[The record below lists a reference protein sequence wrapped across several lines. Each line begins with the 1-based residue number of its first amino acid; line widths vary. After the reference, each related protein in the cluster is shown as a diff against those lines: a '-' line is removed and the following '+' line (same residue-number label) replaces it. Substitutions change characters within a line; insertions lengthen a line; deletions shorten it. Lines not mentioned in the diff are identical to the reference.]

1 MTHGA
6 APTSGA
12 SGLGAFACTA
22 RPGHLRLS
30 RLVLSFLR
38 GLGARRE
45 FSLMCFRIPHPTG
58 DTHAGSGARTRG
70 EAGPRVPPDSTQE
83 ARWDR
88 LQTPSVVTPGVRPP
102 PQPRSRRGKLAV
114 RIADGC
120 LASRLGGA
128 RVRPSRPRL
137 CPGGRA
143 RLSQPRPP
151 PGADR
156 DGGGRFVEEAA
167 GRRRTQG
174 RDESRRGREASGRPL
189 GGRGLAGS
197 GPRGAGGTGETSV
210 RRPFGAADG
219 LALRRAFLA
228 SASGGSAL
236 WVRVPWG
243 PHLPLTSS
251 LPWMAPPGP
260 GCDQISLVSPALA
273 LQLPPLRAKRA
284 CFCFTGA
291 AGRGGKA
298 GQPGPAQR
306 PEAEGPVTQR
316 LLSHEFGSSWKT
328 PAFSRPEHSAVHA
341 KLRWGRRARPPAW
354 LGMTPWPPSGHGG
367 PALRVPTCKVRGVV
381 GLWASQ
387 SHPEGSCGGT
397 RKALVRPS
405 RLWPECRGCGAHSP
419 PTCLAQLH
427 GANLHFLG
435 ALATPRLKNRVTPR
449 LPWAG
454 GRGPGR

>member
-143 RLSQPRPP
+143 RLSHPRPP
-151 PGADR
+151 PGADC

-174 RDESRRGREASGRPL
+174 RDESRRGREAPGRPRARRLWASGCRRNGRNL
-189 GGRGLAGS
+189 GAPSLRGCRW
-197 GPRGAGGTGETSV
+197 PC
-210 RRPFGAADG
+210 
-219 LALRRAFLA
+219 
-228 SASGGSAL
+228 SASCFPGVCLGRLSPVGQGPLGTSPTLNQLSAL
-236 WVRVPWG
+236 DG
-243 PHLPLTSS
+243 
-251 LPWMAPPGP
+251 PPGP
-260 GCDQISLVSPALA
+260 WLRPDQL
-273 LQLPPLRAKRA
+273 
-284 CFCFTGA
+284 
-291 AGRGGKA
+291 
-298 GQPGPAQR
+298 GQPGA
-306 PEAEGPVTQR
+306 
-316 LLSHEFGSSWKT
+316 
-328 PAFSRPEHSAVHA
+328 
-341 KLRWGRRARPPAW
+341 
-354 LGMTPWPPSGHGG
+354 
-367 PALRVPTCKVRGVV
+367 
-381 GLWASQ
+381 GLAAPASQ
-387 SHPEGSCGGT
+387 SKAGLLLLYRSRRPWRRGRPAGPGT
-397 RKALVRPS
+397 
-405 RLWPECRGCGAHSP
+405 E
-419 PTCLAQLH
+419 
-427 GANLHFLG
+427 
-435 ALATPRLKNRVTPR
+435 
-449 LPWAG
+449 AG
-454 GRGPGR
+454 GRGPGHPAAAFTRVRQLVENAGVQLA